1 MGLFHQPKREGASR
15 EFLPSLRLSLPTFI
29 YEPQTR
35 EWRAG
40 SSRVG
45 AVFERRE
52 REQKR
57 SGGEGGGSANILV
70 RGIKCSVAFASSFR
84 FAITGSCFSTSIV
97 ALRPSNR
104 RLQASENFSFV
115 WCGLEGEASSRGFAI
130 NLGVGFHP
138 SAQERGRKPGI
149 SAQLTPLVT
158 HVHL

>member
-1 MGLFHQPKREGASR
+1 MLSSRAGANRDGRNYVTGASQSVGRRR
-15 EFLPSLRLSLPTFI
+15 ESPSTSAAPPEFTYIVTSTTLRFHG
-29 YEPQTR
+29 
-35 EWRAG
+35 AG
-40 SSRVG
+40 AGVTVSSRVG
-45 AVFERRE
+45 AVLERRK

-115 WCGLEGEASSRGFAI
+115 WCGR
-130 NLGVGFHP
+130 
-138 SAQERGRKPGI
+138 RCK
-149 SAQLTPLVT
+149 
-158 HVHL
+158 